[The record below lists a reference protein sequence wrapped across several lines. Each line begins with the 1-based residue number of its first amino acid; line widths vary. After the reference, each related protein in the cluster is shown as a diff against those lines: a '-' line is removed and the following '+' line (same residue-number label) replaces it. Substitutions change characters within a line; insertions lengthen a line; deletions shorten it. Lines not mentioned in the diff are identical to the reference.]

1 MPRRTV
7 PDKVVCDEAFSIAK
21 NSNFDGY
28 QRGIVSMVYEL
39 FDKNSSGGAVKNY
52 IMPNQPP
59 SDLRQYATINKK
71 KIWKTNS
78 ILIF

>member
-7 PDKVVCDEAFSIAK
+7 PDKVVRHEAFSIAK
-21 NSNFDGY
+21 YSNFDGY

-59 SDLRQYATINKK
+59 SDLRHN
-71 KIWKTNS
+71 
-78 ILIF
+78 